1 MRPVDWFLDGHDRRV
16 PSALRRDIRDYLSR
30 HSNAGPDQLT
40 DAELI
45 AQEMLANAV
54 DHSGGPIWV
63 SLEWSEANP
72 VLTVRDM
79 GATFTLPEHVPDT
92 AQPRGRGLWLISQLA
107 PEFTV
112 AARRVGKAVESVL
125 PVTRPVEPIS
135 PPRHTVN
142 PLPHLSEAAPHGGFA
157 RESFLRALVVQLAN
171 AVEAQQGPDAAQRA
185 IAQVAV
191 DIGGQ
196 VELEFR
202 QATGTTDGGLSA
214 ERIAECVVRLK
225 TAIGGTFRVVDVT
238 DERIVL
244 VNGQCPFGP
253 DVRRSPSLCRMTTA
267 VLGGIAAR
275 NTGRAAVTL
284 EERIAL
290 GDPGCRV
297 VIHLGD
303 AAATATRA
311 HHYTAAPPAADQ
323 RTSTR

>member
-1 MRPVDWFLDGHDRRV
+1 MDGHDRRV

-30 HSNAGPDQLT
+30 HAHAAPDQLA

-45 AQEMLANAV
+45 AEEMLANAI
-54 DHSGGPIWV
+54 DHSDGPVWV
-63 SLEWSEANP
+63 SLEWSQAHP
-72 VLTVRDM
+72 ILTVRDM
-79 GATFTLPEHVPDT
+79 GATFALPEHAPDT

-107 PEFTV
+107 PELTV

-125 PVTRPVEPIS
+125 PVTRPVEPID

-142 PLPHLSEAAPHGGFA
+142 PLPHLSEAGPDGGFG

-171 AVEAQQGPDAAQRA
+171 AVEVQQGPEAAQRA

-196 VELEFR
+196 VELEYR
-202 QATGTTDGGLSA
+202 QATGTTGTSLTAGQ
-214 ERIAECVVRLK
+214 IADCVVRLK
-225 TAIGGTFRVVDVT
+225 AAIGGSFRVVEVT

-244 VNGQCPFGP
+244 VNSHCPFGP
-253 DVRRSPSLCRMTTA
+253 DVRQSPSLCRMTTA
-267 VLGGIAAR
+267 VFGGIAAR
-275 NTGRAAVTL
+275 NNERAAVTL

-297 VIHLGD
+297 VVHLGE
-303 AAATATRA
+303 AAADATRG
-311 HHYTAAPPAADQ
+311 HHFTAAP
-323 RTSTR
+323 

>member
-1 MRPVDWFLDGHDRRV
+1 MDWFLDRNDRRV
-16 PSALRRDIRDYLSR
+16 PTALRRDIRAYLAR
-30 HSNAGPDQLT
+30 HADTDPDLLA

-45 AQEMLANAV
+45 AQEMLANAI
-54 DHSGGPIWV
+54 DHSDGPIWV
-63 SLEWSEANP
+63 SLEWSQAHP

-79 GATFTLPEHVPDT
+79 GATFAFPDQVPDA

-112 AARRVGKAVESVL
+112 AARRVGKVVESVL
-125 PVTRPVEPIS
+125 PVTRPVEPID

-142 PLPHLSEAAPHGGFA
+142 PLPHLSEAAPHGGFG

-171 AVEAQQGPDAAQRA
+171 AIEAQQGPDAAQRA

-202 QATGTTDGGLSA
+202 QATGVTGASLTA
-214 ERIAECVVRLK
+214 EQIADCLVRLK
-225 TAIGGTFRVVDVT
+225 AAIGGSFRVVEVT

-253 DVRRSPSLCRMTTA
+253 EVQQSPSLCRMTTA
-267 VLGGIAAR
+267 VFGGIAAR

-284 EERIAL
+284 EERIAI

-297 VIHLGD
+297 VVHLGD

-311 HHYTAAPPAADQ
+311 HHYTAARPSAVTP
-323 RTSTR
+323 

>member
-1 MRPVDWFLDGHDRRV
+1 VDWFLDRNDRRV
-16 PSALRRDIRDYLSR
+16 PSALRRDIRAYLDR
-30 HSNAGPDQLT
+30 HSDATPDQLA

-45 AQEMLANAV
+45 AEEMVANAI
-54 DHSGGPIWV
+54 DHSDGPVWV
-63 SLEWSEANP
+63 SLEWPGANP
-72 VLTVRDM
+72 VLAVRDM
-79 GATFTLPEHVPDT
+79 GATFDLPRHVPDP

-112 AARRVGKAVESVL
+112 AARRVGKTVEAVL
-125 PVTRPVEPIS
+125 PVTRQVEPVT

-142 PLPHLSEAAPHGGFA
+142 PLPHLSEAVPAGGFG

-171 AVEAQQGPDAAQRA
+171 AVEEQQGPEAAQRA

-202 QATGTTDGGLSA
+202 QATELTATSLSA
-214 ERIAECVVRLK
+214 EQIADCVVRLK
-225 TAIGGTFRVVDVT
+225 AAIGGSFRVVDVT

-244 VNGQCPFGP
+244 VNGHCPFGP
-253 DVRRSPSLCRMTTA
+253 EVRHSPSLCRMTTS
-267 VLGGIAAR
+267 VFGGIAAR

-297 VIHLGD
+297 VIHLGA

-311 HHYTAAPPAADQ
+311 HHFTATPDRPGPLTAG
-323 RTSTR
+323 R

>member
-1 MRPVDWFLDGHDRRV
+1 MDWFLDRHDRRV
-16 PSALRRDIRDYLSR
+16 PTTLRRDIGDYLAR
-30 HSNAGPDQLT
+30 HSDAGPDQLA

-45 AQEMLANAV
+45 AQEMLANAI
-54 DHSGGPIWV
+54 DHSDGPIWV
-63 SLEWSEANP
+63 SLEWSEAHP

-79 GATFTLPEHVPDT
+79 GATFALPEHVPDT

-125 PVTRPVEPIS
+125 PVTRPVEPID

-142 PLPHLSEAAPHGGFA
+142 PLPHLSEAAPRGGFG

-196 VELEFR
+196 VEQEFR
-202 QATGTTDGGLSA
+202 QATGATGTALSA
-214 ERIAECVVRLK
+214 QRIADCVVRLK
-225 TAIGGTFRVVDVT
+225 AAIGGTFRVVDVT

-253 DVRRSPSLCRMTTA
+253 EVRQSPSLCRMTTA
-267 VLGGIAAR
+267 VFGGIAAR

-303 AAATATRA
+303 SAATATRA
-311 HHYTAAPPAADQ
+311 HHYTAAPPFTAG
-323 RTSTR
+323 R

>member
-1 MRPVDWFLDGHDRRV
+1 MDWFLDRNDRRV
-16 PSALRRDIRDYLSR
+16 PSALRRDIRDYLAR
-30 HSNAGPDQLT
+30 HSDTEADQLA

-45 AQEMLANAV
+45 AQEMLANAI
-54 DHSGGPIWV
+54 DHCDGPIWV
-63 SLEWSEANP
+63 SLEWSRTHP

-112 AARRVGKAVESVL
+112 AARRVGKTVESVL
-125 PVTRPVEPIS
+125 PVTRPVEPID

-142 PLPHLSEAAPHGGFA
+142 PLPHLSEAVPSGGFG

-171 AVEAQQGPDAAQRA
+171 AVEVHQGPDAAQRA

-191 DIGGQ
+191 DVGGQ
-196 VELEFR
+196 AEREFR
-202 QATGTTDGGLSA
+202 QATGITDTSLSA
-214 ERIAECVVRLK
+214 EQIAECMIRLK
-225 TAIGGTFRVVDVT
+225 VAIGGLFRVVDVT

-244 VNGQCPFGP
+244 VNSRCPFGP
-253 DVRRSPSLCRMTTA
+253 DVRQSPSLCRMTTA

-284 EERIAL
+284 EERIAI

-297 VIHLGD
+297 VVHLGE
-303 AAATATRA
+303 AAAGATRA
-311 HHYTAAPPAADQ
+311 HHYTAAPPFTAG
-323 RTSTR
+323 R

>member
-1 MRPVDWFLDGHDRRV
+1 MDWFLDRQDRRV
-16 PSALRRDIRDYLSR
+16 PTALRHDIRDYLAR
-30 HSNAGPDQLT
+30 HADPDADQLA

-45 AQEMLANAV
+45 AQEMVANAI
-54 DHSGGPIWV
+54 DHSDGPIWV
-63 SLEWSEANP
+63 SLEWSEIHP

-79 GATFTLPEHVPDT
+79 GATFALPDRVPDT

-112 AARRVGKAVESVL
+112 AARRVGKVVESVL
-125 PVTRPVEPIS
+125 PVTRPVEPLD
-135 PPRHTVN
+135 PPRQTVN
-142 PLPHLSEAAPHGGFA
+142 PLPHLSEAAPRGGFG

-196 VELEFR
+196 VEQEFR
-202 QATGTTDGGLSA
+202 QATGTTGAELSP
-214 ERIAECVVRLK
+214 EQIADCVIRLK
-225 TAIGGTFRVVDVT
+225 AAIGGSFRVVDVT
-238 DERIVL
+238 GDRIVL
-244 VNGQCPFGP
+244 VNSQCPFGP
-253 DVRRSPSLCRMTTA
+253 EVRQSPSLCRMTTA
-267 VLGGIAAR
+267 VFGGIAAR

-297 VIHLGD
+297 VIHLGE

-311 HHYTAAPPAADQ
+311 HHFTAA
-323 RTSTR
+323 R

>member
-1 MRPVDWFLDGHDRRV
+1 M
-16 PSALRRDIRDYLSR
+16 PSALRRDIRDYLAR
-30 HSNAGPDQLT
+30 HAEAGPEQLA

-45 AQEMLANAV
+45 AQEMLANAI
-54 DHSGGPIWV
+54 DHSDGPIWV
-63 SLEWSEANP
+63 SLEWSQAHP

-79 GATFTLPEHVPDT
+79 GATFALPDHVPDT

-125 PVTRPVEPIS
+125 PVTRPVEPLD

-142 PLPHLSEAAPHGGFA
+142 PLPHLSEAGPSGGFG

-171 AVEAQQGPDAAQRA
+171 AVEAQQGPEAAQRA

-202 QATGTTDGGLSA
+202 QATGTTDASLSA
-214 ERIAECVVRLK
+214 QRIADCVIRLK
-225 TAIGGTFRVVDVT
+225 AAIGGTFRVVDVT

-253 DVRRSPSLCRMTTA
+253 EVRQSPSLCRMTTA
-267 VLGGIAAR
+267 VFGGIAAR
-275 NTGRAAVTL
+275 NAGRAAVTL
-284 EERIAL
+284 EERIAV

-303 AAATATRA
+303 SAATASRA
-311 HHYTAAPPAADQ
+311 HHYTAAPPFTAG
-323 RTSTR
+323 R

>member
-1 MRPVDWFLDGHDRRV
+1 MTWEDVLPVDWFLDRHDRRV
-16 PSALRRDIRDYLSR
+16 PTALRRDNRDYLAR
-30 HSNAGPDQLT
+30 HSSASADQLA

-45 AQEMLANAV
+45 AEEMLANAI
-54 DHSGGPIWV
+54 DHSDGPIWV
-63 SLEWSEANP
+63 SLEWSGPHP

-79 GATFTLPEHVPDT
+79 GATFALPEQVPDT
-92 AQPRGRGLWLISQLA
+92 AQHRGRGLWLISQLA
-107 PEFTV
+107 PEFSV

-125 PVTRPVEPIS
+125 PVARPIEPID

-142 PLPHLSEAAPHGGFA
+142 PLPHLSEAAPRGAFG

-171 AVEAQQGPDAAQRA
+171 AVEVQQGPDAAQRA

-196 VELEFR
+196 VELEYR
-202 QATGTTDGGLSA
+202 QATEISGAALSA
-214 ERIAECVVRLK
+214 EQIADCVVRLK
-225 TAIGGTFRVVDVT
+225 TAIGGSFRVVEVT

-253 DVRRSPSLCRMTTA
+253 EVQLSPSLCRMTTS
-267 VLGGIAAR
+267 VFGGIAAR

-303 AAATATRA
+303 AAANATRA
-311 HHYTAAPPAADQ
+311 HHYTAAP
-323 RTSTR
+323 

>member
-1 MRPVDWFLDGHDRRV
+1 M
-16 PSALRRDIRDYLSR
+16 PSALRRDIRDYLAR
-30 HSNAGPDQLT
+30 HAEAGPDQLA

-45 AQEMLANAV
+45 AQEMLANAI
-54 DHSGGPIWV
+54 DHSDGPIWV
-63 SLEWSEANP
+63 SLEWSQAHP

-79 GATFTLPEHVPDT
+79 GATFALPDHVPDT

-125 PVTRPVEPIS
+125 PVTRPVEPLD

-142 PLPHLSEAAPHGGFA
+142 PLPHLSEAGPSGGFG

-171 AVEAQQGPDAAQRA
+171 AVEAQQGPEAAQRA

-202 QATGTTDGGLSA
+202 QATGTTDASLSA
-214 ERIAECVVRLK
+214 QRIADCVIRLK
-225 TAIGGTFRVVDVT
+225 AAIGGTFRVVDVT

-253 DVRRSPSLCRMTTA
+253 EVRQSPSLCRMTTA
-267 VLGGIAAR
+267 VFGGIAAR
-275 NTGRAAVTL
+275 NAGRAAVTL
-284 EERIAL
+284 EERIAV

-303 AAATATRA
+303 SAATASRA
-311 HHYTAAPPAADQ
+311 HHYTAAPPFTAG
-323 RTSTR
+323 R